1 MTSEAES
8 SKGRPPIPDGE
19 IIERFGGIR
28 PMASKLGVAVTTVQG
43 WKERSH
49 IPEGRFPQIIAA
61 AAEHGVDI
69 GMAAMAAPEP
79 VKAAPEKQPEPK
91 PATEEKPEERKPK
104 TAPEP
109 EPEPTPTQTE
119 ATQPTEGE
127 AAAAPPSPAG
137 GVSWLAL
144 IVVILLMGGAILTR
158 PLWESKLYPGVAGGP
173 ATIDSARLDEI
184 VASLAAIEEATNALA
199 RELDAGDRDLSDR
212 IGALEAG
219 GGETGAAFA
228 EQLSAIEQGVND
240 LAGNL
245 NRLDAGLSGIES
257 RIARLEAS
265 EGQVPESVKAGLD
278 AVNAAIGELGQ
289 TAGAL
294 KDGLA
299 SIGGNI
305 GDLEGRVTALETR
318 PVQTGEKIAA
328 MVLALGQVEAAM
340 NAGKPYRAA
349 LDRLEILG
357 RDDPVISGGEAVE
370 TLSPWADYGIP
381 RRLTLRRDF
390 AGLAPD
396 IDRALSGAEER
407 SWLDSV
413 WNSVAGLVTIR
424 RIDGSDLTP
433 IGHAEK
439 ALEDG
444 DLAAVVAAFEGKG
457 SLGPEGDAW
466 LNRVKARINAEREIE
481 ALFGQI
487 ILPLAGHVGNDG
499 AAEQ

>member
-8 SKGRPPIPDGE
+8 SNGRPPIPDGE

-43 WKERSH
+43 WKERGH
-49 IPEGRFPQIIAA
+49 IPEGRFPQIVAA

-69 GMAAMAAPEP
+69 GVETVFVPEP

-91 PATEEKPEERKPK
+91 PATEGKPEEREPKP
-104 TAPEP
+104 APEP
-109 EPEPTPTQTE
+109 ESEPAPTQTE
-119 ATQPTEGE
+119 EIQPTVAE
-127 AAAAPPSPAG
+127 AATAPPRPTA

-144 IVVILLMGGAILTR
+144 VVVIVLLGGAILTR
-158 PLWESKLYPGVAGGP
+158 PLWESKLYPGVGSGP
-173 ATIDSARLDEI
+173 STADNARLEEI
-184 VASLAAIEEATNALA
+184 VASLAAIEESTKALA

-228 EQLSAIEQGVND
+228 EQLSVVEQGVND
-240 LAGNL
+240 LAGIL
-245 NRLDAGLSGIES
+245 NTLDAGLSGIES

-265 EGQVPESVKAGLD
+265 EGQVPESVKTGLD
-278 AVNAAIGELGQ
+278 AVNTAIGELGER
-289 TAGAL
+289 AGAL

-299 SIGGNI
+299 SIGANI

-340 NAGKPYRAA
+340 NSGKPYRAA

-357 RDDPVISGGEAVE
+357 RDDPVISGGAAVD

-381 RRLTLRRDF
+381 GRLTLRRDF

-396 IDRALSGAEER
+396 IDRALSGADER

-413 WNSVAGLVTIR
+413 WNSVTGLVTIR
-424 RIDGSDLTP
+424 RLDGSDLTP
-433 IGHAEK
+433 IGQAEK

-457 SLGPEGDAW
+457 SLGPEGDTW
-466 LNRVKARINAEREIE
+466 LNRVKARIDAEREIE
-481 ALFGQI
+481 ALYGQI

-499 AAEQ
+499 AVGQ